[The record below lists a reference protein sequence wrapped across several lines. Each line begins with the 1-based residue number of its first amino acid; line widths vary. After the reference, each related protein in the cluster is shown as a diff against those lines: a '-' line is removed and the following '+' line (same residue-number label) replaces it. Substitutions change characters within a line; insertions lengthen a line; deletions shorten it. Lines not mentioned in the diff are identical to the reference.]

1 MFIEDEIMEKDNIK
15 ILVIDDEK
23 NICWLLKR
31 LFSQKGYIV
40 DEAFNGKDA
49 LKKLEGR
56 YNLIFLDII
65 MPDISGFEIL
75 DKIVKTP
82 NPPSTVVMTAQST
95 MKNAVEAMKRGA
107 YDYITKPFNLEDVE
121 KIAEKA
127 IETSLKSK
135 KINLSYAQK
144 QKASDIEEDIFM
156 VGKSSAMKEIFK
168 LIGKIADSDATVLI
182 QGERGT
188 GKDLVARAIHLN
200 SKRAVNPFISVNCAA
215 IPKDLLESE
224 LFGYEKGAFT
234 GATERKIGKFEVA
247 NNGVLFLDEIGDMSI
262 ELQAK
267 ILRVLEE
274 KEIVPIGGTK
284 SIKIDVKIIAATN
297 QDIINLI
304 KNKAFRADLY
314 DRLNQIPIYIPPL
327 RERKEDIPELVKYFV
342 KKFSKDL
349 AIKKDITD
357 DAISFLMAYDWP
369 GNVRELQNIIKRAF
383 LLSPNNVLDKSDFLF
398 LTKGEMNKD
407 VVKELSLEEMIS
419 WKLDEF
425 IKFLNTGE
433 IKDVYDFVISQ
444 VEKPLIEKI
453 LKITRGNQIRASEIL
468 GINRNTLRKKI
479 KDYKLDRTDFKR
491 NGKKN

>member
-1 MFIEDEIMEKDNIK
+1 MDINKKNIK

-31 LFSQKGYIV
+31 LFLQKGYTV
-40 DEAFNGKDA
+40 TEAVNGKEA
-49 LKKLEGR
+49 LKKLEEDK

-75 DKIVKTP
+75 DKIVKIP
-82 NPPSTVVMTAQST
+82 NHPPTVIMTAQST

-107 YDYITKPFNLEDVE
+107 YDYITKPFNLDDVE
-121 KIAEKA
+121 KIAERA
-127 IETSLKSK
+127 VETYLKSR
-135 KINLSYAQK
+135 KINTTLTEK
-144 QKASDIEEDIFM
+144 QKINEIEEDIFM
-156 VGKSSAMKEIFK
+156 VGKSPAMKEIFK

-247 NNGVLFLDEIGDMSI
+247 NNGVLFLDEIGDMSV

-284 SIKIDVKIIAATN
+284 AVKIDVKIIAATN

-304 KNKAFRADLY
+304 KNKAFRADLF

-327 RERKEDIPELVKYFV
+327 RERKEDIPELVRYFL
-342 KKFSKDL
+342 KKFSKEIG
-349 AIKKDITD
+349 IKKDITD
-357 DAISFLMAYDWP
+357 DAINFLMAYDWP
-369 GNVRELQNIIKRAF
+369 GNVRELQNTIKRVF
-383 LLSPNNVLDKSDFLF
+383 LISPNDVLDKSDFLF

-425 IKFLNTGE
+425 IKFLSTGE
-433 IKDVYDFVISQ
+433 IKDVHDFVMSQ

-453 LKITRGNQIRASEIL
+453 LKITKGNQIKASEIL

-479 KDYKLDRTDFKR
+479 KDYRLDCIDFKKTNR
-491 NGKKN
+491 KG

>member
-1 MFIEDEIMEKDNIK
+1 MVVKKDKIK

-23 NICWLLKR
+23 NICWLLKK
-31 LFSQKGYIV
+31 LFTQKGYEV
-40 DEAFNGKDA
+40 SEAVTGKEA
-49 LKKLEGR
+49 LQKIENEY

-65 MPDISGFEIL
+65 IPDISGFEIL
-75 DKIVKTP
+75 DKIVQSP
-82 NPPSTVVMTAQST
+82 SSPPTVIMTAQST
-95 MKNAVEAMKRGA
+95 MKNAIEAMKRGA

-121 KIAEKA
+121 KIATKA

-135 KINLSYAQK
+135 KINSNEERK
-144 QKASDIEEDIFM
+144 QKASQIEEDILM
-156 VGKSSAMKEIFK
+156 VGKSAAMKEIFK
-168 LIGKIADSDATVLI
+168 IIGKIANSDATVLI

-200 SKRAVNPFISVNCAA
+200 SNRSSKPFISVNCAA

-234 GATERKIGKFEVA
+234 GAVERKIGKFELA
-247 NNGVLFLDEIGDMSI
+247 NGGVLFLDEIGDMSI

-284 SIKIDVKIIAATN
+284 PIKVDVKIIAATN
-297 QDIINLI
+297 QDIISLI
-304 KNKAFRADLY
+304 KEKAFRADLY

-327 RERKEDIPELVKYFV
+327 RERKEDIPDLVRYFI
-342 KKFSKDL
+342 KKFSKEL
-349 AIKKDITD
+349 GIKKDITD
-357 DAISFLMAYDWP
+357 EAINFLMAYDWL
-369 GNVRELQNIIKRAF
+369 GNVRELQNTIKRAV
-383 LLSPNNVLDKSDFLF
+383 LISPNTILDKTDFLF
-398 LTKGEMNKD
+398 LTKGEVNKD

-419 WKLDEF
+419 WKLEEF
-425 IKFLNTGE
+425 MKFLNTGE
-433 IKDVYDFVISQ
+433 INNVYDFVISQ

-453 LKITRGNQIRASEIL
+453 LKFTKGNQIKASEVL

-479 KDYKLDRTDFKR
+479 KIYKLDCSEFKKSS
-491 NGKKN
+491 KKRGM